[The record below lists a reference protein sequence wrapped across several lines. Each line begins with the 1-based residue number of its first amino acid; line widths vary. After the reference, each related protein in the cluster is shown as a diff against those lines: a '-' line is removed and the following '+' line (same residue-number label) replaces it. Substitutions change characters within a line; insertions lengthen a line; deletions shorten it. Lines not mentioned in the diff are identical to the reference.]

1 MDVIV
6 NFVVLR
12 SPPQTC
18 IRFREKFLDNATA
31 WAIDSTNVI
40 DTFLFDSCSP
50 PQTCRRFKE
59 KIVGQ
64 PRWLGSW
71 LNKCHWHILL
81 NDSLLLFYSPP
92 QTCKRFKEKIVRECR
107 SMRQFDCNSWPLDAG
122 ERSFNPLSF
131 SCADLRLRKTLST
144 VSECHPL
151 RQCTWEEHGW
161 LLLNVAIYAND
172 SKLNCFD
179 SFCWPNECQS
189 RNSNRQ
195 VVGSLLLS
203 DCAWVALSS
212 AMVTECRAKRKQFS
226 TFSVFVWC
234 NKCQSRSLSRQ
245 FVVPVSLPDCARKA
259 NISNYYWT
267 SHNLHTVQIFKW
279 F

>member
-1 MDVIV
+1 MRRFDSMDVIV
-6 NFVVLR
+6 NFVVLW

-92 QTCKRFKEKIVRECR
+92 QTCKRFKEKTVREWPFHEAIRLQFLALRCGWKIVQSSVCLVRRFALEKNVVNSFWMSSLAPMHLGRTSVIVISCCDIRKQFR
-107 SMRQFDCNSWPLDAG
+107 SQLFWFFLLTQRAPIARFESASRW
-122 ERSFNPLSF
+122 F
-131 SCADLRLRKTLST
+131 TL
-144 VSECHPL
+144 VV
-151 RQCTWEEHGW
+151 W
-161 LLLNVAIYAND
+161 L
-172 SKLNCFD
+172 C
-179 SFCWPNECQS
+179 
-189 RNSNRQ
+189 
-195 VVGSLLLS
+195 
-203 DCAWVALSS
+203 LSS
-212 AMVTECRAKRKQFS
+212 AKLG
-226 TFSVFVWC
+226 
-234 NKCQSRSLSRQ
+234 NG
-245 FVVPVSLPDCARKA
+245 
-259 NISNYYWT
+259 YWM
-267 SHNLHTVQIFKW
+267 SC
-279 F
+279 